1 MRHNCRRK
9 IRHENVCNLS
19 WSKPNAHTHA
29 HLHTPM
35 RVCVCKH
42 CALGSFGAGWER
54 GGRGFW
60 LIVATPAA
68 TLRSLCAPVNGV
80 SHFPFYLPSQRLFTA
95 CTLVFFLIARIFAFC
110 ILHELNSAQLWG
122 GGGEED
128 SPLQWSAPAF
138 GGNCSGISFGP
149 LHLNAPEMFF
159 DLFASLRIPRRR
171 SSQPPPLTPFPSI
184 HKQSQSYAKPPP
196 AWPLIDF

>member
-19 WSKPNAHTHA
+19 RSKPNAHTHT
-29 HLHTPM
+29 HSTYTLSC
-35 RVCVCKH
+35 VCVCKH
-42 CALGSFGAGWER
+42 CALGSFGPGWER
-54 GGRGFW
+54 GAGGW

-80 SHFPFYLPSQRLFTA
+80 SHFPFSILLAVAAPFTA

-122 GGGEED
+122 ERVVETGTGGQHVAVECAD
-128 SPLQWSAPAF
+128 IWRQLLW
-138 GGNCSGISFGP
+138 
-149 LHLNAPEMFF
+149 H
-159 DLFASLRIPRRR
+159 
-171 SSQPPPLTPFPSI
+171 
-184 HKQSQSYAKPPP
+184 
-196 AWPLIDF
+196 

>member
-80 SHFPFYLPSQRLFTA
+80 SQFPFSILLAVAAPFYSLYA
-95 CTLVFFLIARIFAFC
+95 GFFLIARIFAFC

-122 GGGEED
+122 GRWGGGQLVTVEC
-128 SPLQWSAPAF
+128 A
-138 GGNCSGISFGP
+138 GIWRQ
-149 LHLNAPEMFF
+149 LLWH
-159 DLFASLRIPRRR
+159 
-171 SSQPPPLTPFPSI
+171 
-184 HKQSQSYAKPPP
+184 
-196 AWPLIDF
+196 